1 MNSQAWYYNTENHFK
16 FELNYYHINP
26 HNSLQ
31 QINYRRLLINRLFI
45 QSLIINKQIRGLKN
59 KGMDNEHYYW

>member
-1 MNSQAWYYNTENHFK
+1 MQQPSFYYNQENHFK
-16 FELNYYHINP
+16 FELNYYHINL

-59 KGMDNEHYYW
+59 KGMGNQHYY